1 MNFKPLEL
9 EDKVIFDKYLKPYSF
24 LTCEYSFTNLFI
36 WRKGCDIQYTIMNDA
51 LIIKKSDFNGRYH
64 FMQPIG
70 YNKNNLKELVEELIS
85 IKQIQKLDYLF
96 KDVETPF
103 LKDLE
108 DVFPGKFSIVEDRD
122 NFDYIYDSK
131 KLATLSG
138 NALHRKKNHY
148 NAFIKKYDYRVEPL
162 REELLEDCI
171 MASREWCFK
180 NECKGYVLYEMRSII
195 DLLKNMS
202 SLDFTGIVVYVN
214 DKPSAFTIGEKMND
228 NMAIIHT
235 EKADSEIRGLYAF
248 INKVFVETYFKDIP
262 YINRE
267 QDLGIEGLRH
277 AKESYQPIKLEAKY
291 TVI

>member
-51 LIIKKSDFNGRYH
+51 LIIKKTDFNGRYH

-148 NAFIKKYDYRVEPL
+148 NAFIKKYDYRVEQL

-235 EKADSEIRGLYAF
+235 EKADSEVRGLYAF